1 MGHENMTEG
10 LDSVAVVGMSCRFPG
25 AGNIDQF
32 WQNLIDGL
40 ESVSRFSADD
50 LAELGIDPQVLRHAN
65 YVNARGVLND
75 IEMFDASF
83 FGYSPRE
90 AEILDP
96 QQRLF
101 LECAWEAL
109 ESAGCDPDAYSGLI
123 GVYAGVGMSKY
134 LFNLYSNPNIIN
146 LVGPYQI
153 SLANDKDHITT
164 RTAYKLNLRGP
175 AITLQTACST
185 SLVAVCTACRS
196 LLDYHCDMALAGGS
210 AIDLPQ
216 KIGYFYQEGGIA
228 SPDGH
233 CRAFD
238 ADARGTVGGNGV
250 GVVLLKR
257 LSDALADNDPI
268 HAIILGSA
276 VNNDGALKVGYTAPS
291 VDGQAAAIAMA
302 HAVAGVEPDSLSYI
316 EAHGTGTTLGDP
328 IEIAALAQ
336 VFREQTER
344 KQFCAIGSVKTN
356 IGHLD
361 TAAGVASLIKTVL
374 ALKHKL
380 LPPSLHFHKP
390 NPKID
395 LANSPFYVN
404 TGLADWK
411 VGSTARRAGVSSFGI
426 GGTNAHVVLQEA
438 PEILSAPSLRA
449 YQLLSLSARTP
460 TALDTASAQVGR
472 LPSAARRPRSRRC
485 CLHLSRWPACLR
497 TPADTCLQRY

>member
-1 MGHENMTEG
+1 
-10 LDSVAVVGMSCRFPG
+10 
-25 AGNIDQF
+25 
-32 WQNLIDGL
+32 
-40 ESVSRFSADD
+40 
-50 LAELGIDPQVLRHAN
+50 
-65 YVNARGVLND
+65 
-75 IEMFDASF
+75 
-83 FGYSPRE
+83 
-90 AEILDP
+90 
-96 QQRLF
+96 
-101 LECAWEAL
+101 
-109 ESAGCDPDAYSGLI
+109 
-123 GVYAGVGMSKY
+123 MSKY

-257 LSDALADNDPI
+257 LSERSRRHDPI

-302 HAVAGVEPDSLSYI
+302 TCRGGCRAGQPELYR
-316 EAHGTGTTLGDP
+316 GTWHRHD
-328 IEIAALAQ
+328 
-336 VFREQTER
+336 
-344 KQFCAIGSVKTN
+344 
-356 IGHLD
+356 
-361 TAAGVASLIKTVL
+361 
-374 ALKHKL
+374 
-380 LPPSLHFHKP
+380 
-390 NPKID
+390 
-395 LANSPFYVN
+395 
-404 TGLADWK
+404 
-411 VGSTARRAGVSSFGI
+411 ARRSDRDRGARAGVSRADG
-426 GGTNAHVVLQEA
+426 AQAVLRHRF
-438 PEILSAPSLRA
+438 S
-449 YQLLSLSARTP
+449 
-460 TALDTASAQVGR
+460 
-472 LPSAARRPRSRRC
+472 
-485 CLHLSRWPACLR
+485 
-497 TPADTCLQRY
+497 